1 MANTLSGQ
9 SFLSRWR
16 EEDHGVGRHEMP
28 WRMFPLGC
36 C

>member
-9 SFLSRWR
+9 SFLSRWC

-28 WRMFPLGC
+28 WRMFPLAC